1 MHRPGT
7 LRALLTILKDT
18 CHIICPPCERYA
30 ALSAEREY
38 LNRSADPCPFV
49 CSQCSARA
57 DIVMDV
63 PRGFVLTTPAP
74 RQRKRTAIRTDPL
87 EPLGPSHTPKLQD
100 YRSVRWV
107 PLSR

>member
-18 CHIICPPCERYA
+18 CYIICRPCERYA
-30 ALSAEREY
+30 ALSAEREDIDRPA
-38 LNRSADPCPFV
+38 NPRPFI
-49 CSQCSARA
+49 CSQCGARA